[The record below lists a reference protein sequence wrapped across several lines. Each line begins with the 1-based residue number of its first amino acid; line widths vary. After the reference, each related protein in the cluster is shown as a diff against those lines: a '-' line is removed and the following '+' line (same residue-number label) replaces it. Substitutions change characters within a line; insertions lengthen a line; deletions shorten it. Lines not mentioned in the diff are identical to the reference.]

1 MADNMEI
8 WNRVCETDPH
18 YAKDFNR
25 SGFKGTAINPVYLIK
40 KATELWGPMGAR
52 WGIRNVK
59 HEIIQGH
66 LIKEGTRCQIHC
78 VSVEL
83 FYPTD
88 SGEGVIPAI
97 GQTTI
102 VGDNKNGLFTDEE
115 APKKSLTDA
124 LTKALSWLGFS
135 ADIHTGKWDDNK
147 YVNDSGSRSAPA
159 VSPANSA
166 TVLPKQP
173 EQKTAAK
180 AAVPAAQPR
189 PTGSPRYDAANAAIG
204 KLKAGESDKAAEFF
218 GKTIGYH
225 IDGELTQEQVKAL
238 VMAIDA
244 KDTNNRESRWYE
256 IAGNSTSPVY
266 KDAQKFAEL
275 LEYLQKMGAVS
286 ENIASNT
293 LNMLAQ
299 NLPTS

>member
-1 MADNMEI
+1 VKTSESIKEISKAWVAAQGDLRLVKTNAKNPHFGSTYADLGAIIDTLRPILLRHGLSFIQATEGNETSVVLTTTLLHHSGEWIASTLTMKPEKPTPQAFGSCLSYARRYCLSSLMGMA
-8 WNRVCETDPH
+8 ETDDDGNAAEQP
-18 YAKDFNR
+18 
-25 SGFKGTAINPVYLIK
+25 
-40 KATELWGPMGAR
+40 
-52 WGIRNVK
+52 
-59 HEIIQGH
+59 
-66 LIKEGTRCQIHC
+66 
-78 VSVEL
+78 
-83 FYPTD
+83 
-88 SGEGVIPAI
+88 
-97 GQTTI
+97 
-102 VGDNKNGLFTDEE
+102 KNST
-115 APKKSLTDA
+115 
-124 LTKALSWLGFS
+124 
-135 ADIHTGKWDDNK
+135 
-147 YVNDSGSRSAPA
+147 
-159 VSPANSA
+159 

-173 EQKTAAK
+173 EQKPAAK
-180 AAVPAAQPR
+180 AAVPATQPR

-204 KLKAGESDKAAEFF
+204 KLKAGESDRAAEFF

-256 IAGNSTSPVY
+256 IAGNGSSPAY

>member
-1 MADNMEI
+1 MKTSESVSKIFAAIAKAQAAMKPVAKDANNPFFSSKYAKLDSIVDELRPIMADNGLGFIQSFRMEDGRI
-8 WNRVCETDPH
+8 VCVTRLIHESGEWCETECPLKLEKDTPQGAGSAQT
-18 YAKDFNR
+18 YAR
-25 SGFKGTAINPVYLIK
+25 RYGFQA
-40 KATELWGPMGAR
+40 
-52 WGIRNVK
+52 
-59 HEIIQGH
+59 
-66 LIKEGTRCQIHC
+66 
-78 VSVEL
+78 
-83 FYPTD
+83 
-88 SGEGVIPAI
+88 AI
-97 GQTTI
+97 GA
-102 VGDNKNGLFTDEE
+102 VFEE
-115 APKKSLTDA
+115 
-124 LTKALSWLGFS
+124 
-135 ADIHTGKWDDNK
+135 DDDGNAAEQSK
-147 YVNDSGSRSAPA
+147 
-159 VSPANSA
+159 NSA

-173 EQKTAAK
+173 EQKPAAK
-180 AAVPAAQPR
+180 AAVPATQPR

-204 KLKAGESDKAAEFF
+204 KLKAGESDRAAEFF

-256 IAGNSTSPVY
+256 IAGNGSSPAY